1 MDVLRQAFSLVPE
14 YLRTETES
22 EVKNFMDYG
31 PQLGRR
37 FRAIKFWF
45 VMRYFGAEGIKS
57 RIRRH
62 MELAREFASWVDDSP
77 DFERLAPVPLSTVC
91 FRANPADMKPAPGAD
106 SSLDSMNERLL
117 DEVNRGGRVYLSHT
131 KLDGKFTLRLAVG
144 NIRTTIEHVRLA
156 WEELSKALERIRGE
170 ESAGAAG

>member
-1 MDVLRQAFSLVPE
+1 M
-14 YLRTETES
+14 ES

-57 RIRRH
+57 RIRLH
-62 MELAREFASWVDDSP
+62 MELAREFASWIDESP

-91 FRANPADMKPAPGAD
+91 FRANPADVKTD
-106 SSLDSMNERLL
+106 IDLLNERLL
-117 DEVNRGGRVYLSHT
+117 EEVNRGGKVYLSHT
-131 KLDGKFTLRLAVG
+131 KLDGKFTLRLAIG
-144 NIRTTIEHVRLA
+144 NIRTRIEHIRLA
-156 WEELSKALERIRGE
+156 WEELSKALESIRGE
-170 ESAGAAG
+170 DTSAITG